1 VKKAEL
7 LRAALI
13 AGNTWCKANPEQ
25 ITVWVEKGHIQIE
38 ATGEASF
45 MYHYTIQV
53 LAMDFPG
60 QIDDLMLPLLA
71 WVWQQQP
78 DLLLNPDNNR
88 KVEFDA
94 DIVND
99 DVADILFKVP
109 VWERVMVTNAT
120 ARRRRSIWPSRA
132 RALTAASGR
141 WSLIRSPGIAGMSNN
156 DALFSQLDEVFAA
169 ILSGMSP
176 AGRQRTARSVGTM
189 LRRSQSQ
196 RIGRQEAPDGAKYP
210 QRRRGTARAG
220 RDRFIWQGKPAA
232 A

>member
-1 VKKAEL
+1 MKKAEL
-7 LRAALI
+7 LRTALT

-25 ITVWVEKGHIQIE
+25 ITVWAERGHIQIE

-60 QIDDLMLPLLA
+60 QVDDLILPLLA

-109 VWERVMVTNAT
+109 AWERVIVE
-120 ARRRRSIWPSRA
+120 IV
-132 RALTAASGR
+132 
-141 WSLIRSPGIAGMSNN
+141 
-156 DALFSQLDEVFAA
+156 D
-169 ILSGMSP
+169 
-176 AGRQRTARSVGTM
+176 
-189 LRRSQSQ
+189 
-196 RIGRQEAPDGAKYP
+196 
-210 QRRRGTARAG
+210 
-220 RDRFIWQGKPAA
+220 GKPVAKHLA
-232 A
+232 ESRPRFNGGEWEMVFDPESGGALA

>member
-1 VKKAEL
+1 MKKAEL

-60 QIDDLMLPLLA
+60 QVDDLMLPLLA

-109 VWERVMVTNAT
+109 VWERVIVTSDSGTPKAEHLAESRPRFSGGEWEMVFDPE
-120 ARRRRSIWPSRA
+120 SGG
-132 RALTAASGR
+132 AL
-141 WSLIRSPGIAGMSNN
+141 
-156 DALFSQLDEVFAA
+156 V
-169 ILSGMSP
+169 
-176 AGRQRTARSVGTM
+176 
-189 LRRSQSQ
+189 
-196 RIGRQEAPDGAKYP
+196 
-210 QRRRGTARAG
+210 
-220 RDRFIWQGKPAA
+220 
-232 A
+232 

>member
-1 VKKAEL
+1 MKKAEL
-7 LRAALI
+7 MRDALTRN
-13 AGNTWCKANPEQ
+13 NTWCKANPELF
-25 ITVWVEKGHIQIE
+25 IVWVEKGHIQIE

-53 LAMDFPG
+53 LAVDFPG

-109 VWERVMVTNAT
+109 AWERVIVE
-120 ARRRRSIWPSRA
+120 IV
-132 RALTAASGR
+132 
-141 WSLIRSPGIAGMSNN
+141 
-156 DALFSQLDEVFAA
+156 D
-169 ILSGMSP
+169 
-176 AGRQRTARSVGTM
+176 
-189 LRRSQSQ
+189 
-196 RIGRQEAPDGAKYP
+196 
-210 QRRRGTARAG
+210 
-220 RDRFIWQGKPAA
+220 GKPVAKHLA
-232 A
+232 ESRPRFNGGEWEMVFDPESGGALV

>member
-1 VKKAEL
+1 MKKAEL
-7 LRAALI
+7 MRDALTRN
-13 AGNTWCKANPEQ
+13 NTWCKANPELF
-25 ITVWVEKGHIQIE
+25 IVWVEKGHIQIE

-53 LAMDFPG
+53 LAVDFPG

-109 VWERVMVTNAT
+109 AWE
-120 ARRRRSIWPSRA
+120 
-132 RALTAASGR
+132 
-141 WSLIRSPGIAGMSNN
+141 
-156 DALFSQLDEVFAA
+156 
-169 ILSGMSP
+169 
-176 AGRQRTARSVGTM
+176 SV
-189 LRRSQSQ
+189 
-196 RIGRQEAPDGAKYP
+196 IVEIVD
-210 QRRRGTARAG
+210 
-220 RDRFIWQGKPAA
+220 GKPVAKHLA
-232 A
+232 ESRPRFNGGEWEMVFDPESGGTLV

>member
-1 VKKAEL
+1 MIKAEL
-7 LRAALI
+7 LRAALTT
-13 AGNTWCKANPEQ
+13 GNTWCKANPEQ

-53 LAMDFPG
+53 LAVDFPG

-71 WVWQQQP
+71 WAWEQQP

-109 VWERVMVTNAT
+109 AWERVIVE
-120 ARRRRSIWPSRA
+120 
-132 RALTAASGR
+132 
-141 WSLIRSPGIAGMSNN
+141 IA
-156 DALFSQLDEVFAA
+156 D
-169 ILSGMSP
+169 
-176 AGRQRTARSVGTM
+176 
-189 LRRSQSQ
+189 
-196 RIGRQEAPDGAKYP
+196 
-210 QRRRGTARAG
+210 
-220 RDRFIWQGKPAA
+220 GKPVAKHLA
-232 A
+232 ESRPRFNGGEWEMVFDPESGGELA

>member
-1 VKKAEL
+1 MKKAEL
-7 LRAALI
+7 LRVALI

-45 MYHYTIQV
+45 IYHYTIQV

-60 QIDDLMLPLLA
+60 QVDDLMLPLLS

-109 VWERVMVTNAT
+109 VWERVIVTDDNGTPKAEHLAEQRPRFNGGEWEMVFDPEYGGT
-120 ARRRRSIWPSRA
+120 
-132 RALTAASGR
+132 
-141 WSLIRSPGIAGMSNN
+141 
-156 DALFSQLDEVFAA
+156 
-169 ILSGMSP
+169 P
-176 AGRQRTARSVGTM
+176 A
-189 LRRSQSQ
+189 
-196 RIGRQEAPDGAKYP
+196 
-210 QRRRGTARAG
+210 
-220 RDRFIWQGKPAA
+220 
-232 A
+232 

>member
-1 VKKAEL
+1 MKKAEL

-13 AGNTWCKANPEQ
+13 AGNAWCKANPEQ

-60 QIDDLMLPLLA
+60 QVDDLMLPLLA

-94 DIVND
+94 DIIND
-99 DVADILFKVP
+99 NVADILFKVP
-109 VWERVMVTNAT
+109 AWERVIVEIVDGKPFAKH
-120 ARRRRSIWPSRA
+120 
-132 RALTAASGR
+132 
-141 WSLIRSPGIAGMSNN
+141 
-156 DALFSQLDEVFAA
+156 LDESRPRFNGGEWEMVFDPE
-169 ILSGMSP
+169 SG
-176 AGRQRTARSVGTM
+176 
-189 LRRSQSQ
+189 
-196 RIGRQEAPDGAKYP
+196 GAL
-210 QRRRGTARAG
+210 A
-220 RDRFIWQGKPAA
+220 
-232 A
+232 

>member
-1 VKKAEL
+1 MKKAEL
-7 LRAALI
+7 MRDALTRN
-13 AGNTWCKANPEQ
+13 NTWCKANPELF
-25 ITVWVEKGHIQIE
+25 IVWVEKGHIQIE

-53 LAMDFPG
+53 LAVDFPG

-109 VWERVMVTNAT
+109 AWERVIVE
-120 ARRRRSIWPSRA
+120 IV
-132 RALTAASGR
+132 
-141 WSLIRSPGIAGMSNN
+141 
-156 DALFSQLDEVFAA
+156 D
-169 ILSGMSP
+169 
-176 AGRQRTARSVGTM
+176 
-189 LRRSQSQ
+189 
-196 RIGRQEAPDGAKYP
+196 
-210 QRRRGTARAG
+210 
-220 RDRFIWQGKPAA
+220 GKPVAKHLA
-232 A
+232 ESRPRFNGGEWEMVFDPESGGTLE

>member
-1 VKKAEL
+1 MKKAEL
-7 LRAALI
+7 MRDALTRN
-13 AGNTWCKANPEQ
+13 NTWCKANPELF
-25 ITVWVEKGHIQIE
+25 IIWVEKGHIQIE

-53 LAMDFPG
+53 LAVDFPG

-109 VWERVMVTNAT
+109 AWERVIVE
-120 ARRRRSIWPSRA
+120 IV
-132 RALTAASGR
+132 
-141 WSLIRSPGIAGMSNN
+141 
-156 DALFSQLDEVFAA
+156 D
-169 ILSGMSP
+169 
-176 AGRQRTARSVGTM
+176 
-189 LRRSQSQ
+189 
-196 RIGRQEAPDGAKYP
+196 
-210 QRRRGTARAG
+210 
-220 RDRFIWQGKPAA
+220 GKPVAKHLA
-232 A
+232 ESRPRFNGGEWEMVFDPESGGTLV

>member
-1 VKKAEL
+1 MKKAEL
-7 LRAALI
+7 LRAALT

-53 LAMDFPG
+53 LAMDFPD
-60 QIDDLMLPLLA
+60 QVDDLMLPLLA

-94 DIVND
+94 EIVND

-109 VWERVMVTNAT
+109 VWERVIVTSDSGTPKAEHLAESRPHFNGGEWEMVFDPE
-120 ARRRRSIWPSRA
+120 SGG
-132 RALTAASGR
+132 AL
-141 WSLIRSPGIAGMSNN
+141 
-156 DALFSQLDEVFAA
+156 V
-169 ILSGMSP
+169 
-176 AGRQRTARSVGTM
+176 
-189 LRRSQSQ
+189 
-196 RIGRQEAPDGAKYP
+196 
-210 QRRRGTARAG
+210 
-220 RDRFIWQGKPAA
+220 
-232 A
+232 

>member
-1 VKKAEL
+1 MKKAEL

-71 WVWQQQP
+71 WAWEQQP

-109 VWERVMVTNAT
+109 AWERVIVE
-120 ARRRRSIWPSRA
+120 
-132 RALTAASGR
+132 
-141 WSLIRSPGIAGMSNN
+141 IA
-156 DALFSQLDEVFAA
+156 D
-169 ILSGMSP
+169 
-176 AGRQRTARSVGTM
+176 
-189 LRRSQSQ
+189 
-196 RIGRQEAPDGAKYP
+196 
-210 QRRRGTARAG
+210 
-220 RDRFIWQGKPAA
+220 GKPVAKHLA
-232 A
+232 ESRPRFNGGEWEMVFDPESGGALA

>member
-1 VKKAEL
+1 MKKAEL

-53 LAMDFPG
+53 LAMDFPS

-94 DIVND
+94 EIVND

-109 VWERVMVTNAT
+109 VWERVMVTDDNGTPKAVHL
-120 ARRRRSIWPSRA
+120 AEQRPRFNGGEWEMVFDPESGG
-132 RALTAASGR
+132 AL
-141 WSLIRSPGIAGMSNN
+141 
-156 DALFSQLDEVFAA
+156 V
-169 ILSGMSP
+169 
-176 AGRQRTARSVGTM
+176 
-189 LRRSQSQ
+189 
-196 RIGRQEAPDGAKYP
+196 
-210 QRRRGTARAG
+210 
-220 RDRFIWQGKPAA
+220 
-232 A
+232 

>member
-1 VKKAEL
+1 MKKAEL

-45 MYHYTIQV
+45 MYHYSIQV

-60 QIDDLMLPLLA
+60 PIDDLMLPLLA
-71 WVWQQQP
+71 WAWQQQP

-109 VWERVMVTNAT
+109 VWERVMVTNSNGGPKAEHL
-120 ARRRRSIWPSRA
+120 AESRP
-132 RALTAASGR
+132 RFSGGEWEMVFDPESGGALA
-141 WSLIRSPGIAGMSNN
+141 
-156 DALFSQLDEVFAA
+156 
-169 ILSGMSP
+169 
-176 AGRQRTARSVGTM
+176 
-189 LRRSQSQ
+189 
-196 RIGRQEAPDGAKYP
+196 
-210 QRRRGTARAG
+210 
-220 RDRFIWQGKPAA
+220 
-232 A
+232 

>member
-13 AGNTWCKANPEQ
+13 AGNAWCKANPEQ

-53 LAMDFPG
+53 LAMDFSG

-109 VWERVMVTNAT
+109 VWERVIVTNDAYGT
-120 ARRRRSIWPSRA
+120 PKADHLAESRP
-132 RALTAASGR
+132 RFNGGEWETVFDPESGG
-141 WSLIRSPGIAGMSNN
+141 SLA
-156 DALFSQLDEVFAA
+156 
-169 ILSGMSP
+169 
-176 AGRQRTARSVGTM
+176 
-189 LRRSQSQ
+189 
-196 RIGRQEAPDGAKYP
+196 
-210 QRRRGTARAG
+210 
-220 RDRFIWQGKPAA
+220 
-232 A
+232 

>member
-1 VKKAEL
+1 MKKAEL

-53 LAMDFPG
+53 LAMDFPD
-60 QIDDLMLPLLA
+60 QVDDLMLPLLA

-94 DIVND
+94 DLVND

-109 VWERVMVTNAT
+109 AWERVIVE
-120 ARRRRSIWPSRA
+120 IV
-132 RALTAASGR
+132 
-141 WSLIRSPGIAGMSNN
+141 
-156 DALFSQLDEVFAA
+156 D
-169 ILSGMSP
+169 
-176 AGRQRTARSVGTM
+176 
-189 LRRSQSQ
+189 
-196 RIGRQEAPDGAKYP
+196 
-210 QRRRGTARAG
+210 
-220 RDRFIWQGKPAA
+220 GKPVAKHLA
-232 A
+232 ESRPRFNGGEWEMVFDPESGGALV

>member
-1 VKKAEL
+1 MKKAEL
-7 LRAALI
+7 LRAALT

-71 WVWQQQP
+71 WAWEQQP

-99 DVADILFKVP
+99 DVADVLFKVP
-109 VWERVMVTNAT
+109 AWERVIVE
-120 ARRRRSIWPSRA
+120 IE
-132 RALTAASGR
+132 
-141 WSLIRSPGIAGMSNN
+141 
-156 DALFSQLDEVFAA
+156 D
-169 ILSGMSP
+169 
-176 AGRQRTARSVGTM
+176 
-189 LRRSQSQ
+189 
-196 RIGRQEAPDGAKYP
+196 
-210 QRRRGTARAG
+210 
-220 RDRFIWQGKPAA
+220 GKPVAKHLA
-232 A
+232 ESRPRFNGGEWEMVFDPESGGALV

>member
-1 VKKAEL
+1 MKKAEL
-7 LRAALI
+7 MRDALTRN
-13 AGNTWCKANPEQ
+13 NTWCKANPELF
-25 ITVWVEKGHIQIE
+25 IVWVEKGHIQIE

-53 LAMDFPG
+53 LAVDFPG

-109 VWERVMVTNAT
+109 AWERVIVE
-120 ARRRRSIWPSRA
+120 IV
-132 RALTAASGR
+132 
-141 WSLIRSPGIAGMSNN
+141 
-156 DALFSQLDEVFAA
+156 D
-169 ILSGMSP
+169 
-176 AGRQRTARSVGTM
+176 
-189 LRRSQSQ
+189 
-196 RIGRQEAPDGAKYP
+196 
-210 QRRRGTARAG
+210 
-220 RDRFIWQGKPAA
+220 GKPVAKHLA
-232 A
+232 ESRPRFNGGEWEIVFDPESGGTLV

>member
-1 VKKAEL
+1 MKKAEL
-7 LRAALI
+7 LRAALT
-13 AGNTWCKANPEQ
+13 AGNAWCKANPEQ

-94 DIVND
+94 EIVND

-109 VWERVMVTNAT
+109 VWER
-120 ARRRRSIWPSRA
+120 
-132 RALTAASGR
+132 
-141 WSLIRSPGIAGMSNN
+141 
-156 DALFSQLDEVFAA
+156 A
-169 ILSGMSP
+169 I
-176 AGRQRTARSVGTM
+176 VE
-189 LRRSQSQ
+189 
-196 RIGRQEAPDGAKYP
+196 IVD
-210 QRRRGTARAG
+210 
-220 RDRFIWQGKPAA
+220 GKPVAKHLA
-232 A
+232 ESRPRFNGGEWEMVFDPESGGALA

>member
-1 VKKAEL
+1 MKKAEL

-60 QIDDLMLPLLA
+60 QIDDLMLPLLG
-71 WVWQQQP
+71 WVWEQQP

-109 VWERVMVTNAT
+109 VWERVMVTDDNGTPKAEHLAESCPRFNVGEWEMVFDPESGGT
-120 ARRRRSIWPSRA
+120 RA
-132 RALTAASGR
+132 
-141 WSLIRSPGIAGMSNN
+141 
-156 DALFSQLDEVFAA
+156 
-169 ILSGMSP
+169 
-176 AGRQRTARSVGTM
+176 
-189 LRRSQSQ
+189 
-196 RIGRQEAPDGAKYP
+196 
-210 QRRRGTARAG
+210 
-220 RDRFIWQGKPAA
+220 
-232 A
+232 